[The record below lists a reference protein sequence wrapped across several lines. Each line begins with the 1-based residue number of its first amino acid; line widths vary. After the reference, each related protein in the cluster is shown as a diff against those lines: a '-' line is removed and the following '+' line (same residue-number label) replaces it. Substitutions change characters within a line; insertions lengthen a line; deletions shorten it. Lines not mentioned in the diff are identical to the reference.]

1 MDTNGGVAEATT
13 PAVET
18 SAEVVATGPSEN
30 TLDTTLYPASEFG
43 EEPYAYDDPG
53 EDSPGTGTE
62 EDDNEGIGMGTMTVM
77 LGAMRVERSST
88 SKVRRGDEN
97 PRIHQDATNK
107 VAHFSALDTMP
118 PSRTMK
124 AAWLYDSRIRRSS
137 AQGDQPVRQQEQM
150 RTLCAEVDVNGVKAY
165 TLFDTGCTT
174 DAMTPE
180 LAYLAKAS
188 RVDLTEPVNLQLGT
202 KGSRTTIHYG
212 ARPRIKIGPVNDI
225 VYFDVIDV
233 DRYDLILGT
242 TFCRQHNV
250 VLDFAKNKIWVDGIA
265 VPAYTAVQDEEIA
278 ASRRQSRQERL
289 STHLWAASTKRP

>member
-1 MDTNGGVAEATT
+1 
-13 PAVET
+13 
-18 SAEVVATGPSEN
+18 
-30 TLDTTLYPASEFG
+30 
-43 EEPYAYDDPG
+43 
-53 EDSPGTGTE
+53 
-62 EDDNEGIGMGTMTVM
+62 
-77 LGAMRVERSST
+77 
-88 SKVRRGDEN
+88 
-97 PRIHQDATNK
+97 
-107 VAHFSALDTMP
+107 
-118 PSRTMK
+118 MK
-124 AAWLYDSRIRRSS
+124 AVWLYDSRIHRSS